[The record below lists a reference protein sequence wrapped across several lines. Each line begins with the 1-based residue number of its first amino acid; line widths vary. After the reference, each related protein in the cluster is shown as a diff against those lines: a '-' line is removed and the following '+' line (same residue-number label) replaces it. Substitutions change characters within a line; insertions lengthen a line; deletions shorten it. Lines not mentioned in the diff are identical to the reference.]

1 MKTLTIGV
9 SHRTAP
15 VELRE
20 RLAFSEKET
29 PEALA
34 RIIALEHVREAALVS
49 TCNRVEIYAASDRP
63 DEAAARIKEFLAD
76 RRPVSY
82 EEIENHAY
90 EYIGEDAVKHLY
102 RVCAGLDSM
111 VLGEPQILGQ
121 MKDSYR
127 VAAHANST
135 GVILNKMFHKA
146 FQAAKRIRTETR
158 VGNYAVSV
166 AGTAVE
172 LAAKIFGELSECSA
186 LLVGAGNMGELTAQH
201 LVGAGV
207 SEILITNRT
216 YETAERLAG
225 KFGGSP
231 VRFDELDC
239 TLPRA
244 DIIIATT
251 GAPRPVISYRMVH
264 DALKARKHKPVFLI
278 DIAVPRDVEPK
289 VNRLE
294 GAYLYDI
301 DDLRDITEVHRRKRE
316 QEAAMAEV
324 IVAEEVAK
332 FRAWQATL
340 DVVPTVI
347 CLRSRFEEVAR
358 HEVQKALDSVPEAGE
373 KERSAIELL
382 GHNIV
387 QKLLHEPTTMLKR
400 CAENGYS
407 EMAEACRSLFNLSAE
422 APEEQ
427 EEDGEDAARSGQQ
440 PPDD

>member
-1 MKTLTIGV
+1 MKILTIGV

-20 RLAFSEKET
+20 RVAFSEKET
-29 PEALA
+29 PETLSG
-34 RIIALEHVREAALVS
+34 IIALENVREAALIS
-49 TCNRVEIYAASDRP
+49 TCNRVEVYAVSKRPERAASL
-63 DEAAARIKEFLAD
+63 IKEYLA
-76 RRPVSY
+76 RNRPVSY
-82 EEIENHAY
+82 EEIENCAY
-90 EYIGEDAVKHLY
+90 EYFGEDAIKHLY

-121 MKDSYR
+121 VKDSYR
-127 VAAHANST
+127 LAAHASST
-135 GVILNKMFHKA
+135 GVLLNKLFHKA
-146 FQAAKRIRTETR
+146 FQGAKRIRTETR

-166 AGTAVE
+166 ASTAVE

-207 SEILITNRT
+207 SEILVTNRT
-216 YETAERLAG
+216 YETAEGLAD
-225 KFGGSP
+225 KFGGAP
-231 VRFDELDC
+231 FRFEDLAD

-251 GAPRPVISYRMVH
+251 GAPQPIISYKMAH
-264 DALKARKHKPVFLI
+264 NALKSRKHKPVFLI

-289 VNRLE
+289 VNKLE
-294 GAYLYDI
+294 GVYLYDI
-301 DDLRDITEVHRRKRE
+301 DDLQDITEEHQHRRER
-316 QEAAMAEV
+316 EAAAAEV

-347 CLRSRFEEVAR
+347 SLRNKFENIAR
-358 HEVQKALDSVPEAGE
+358 DEVQRALDSLPDAGE
-373 KERSAIELL
+373 RERSAIELL
-382 GHNIV
+382 GHNLV

-407 EMAEACRSLFNLSAE
+407 EVAEACRNLFNLPVE
-422 APEEQ
+422 TGEQRQEDEE
-427 EEDGEDAARSGQQ
+427 ENGQYQ
-440 PPDD
+440 NPPDE